1 MSCVRE
7 SHKRRLPSTTQSIKA
22 TVTVVDEEQYAQ
34 AVALINIELEE
45 LRVTVDQFALHNI
58 GSDKAWAAAIESHRR
73 IKVLEETTVRNLNT
87 LRKQNP

>member
-1 MSCVRE
+1 MSGVRE
-7 SHKRRLPSTTQSIKA
+7 SHERRLPSTTQSIKA
-22 TVTVVDEEQYAQ
+22 TVTVVDDEQYAQ

-58 GSDKAWAAAIESHRR
+58 GSDKAWDAAIESHRR